1 MALDRSGEATSMD
14 KDPQGFPPEMEER
27 SRRILE
33 IAVELAEEGGFEAV
47 RQRDVAAR
55 AGVALG
61 TLYKRFPSKEGILV
75 AALEMETEKMM
86 RKLAQQPI
94 TGDTAEERVGN
105 LFRTITRGMCRKP
118 NLAKALI
125 KALTSGEAD
134 LTEKVAGYHTRLK
147 EVIARTLCS
156 ADGSVAPTELELE
169 VAFTL
174 QQIWFAAIVGWMG
187 GLHNQN
193 VIVDRVTMAAEWML
207 RGIRAPKP

>member
-1 MALDRSGEATSMD
+1 MVLDRSSDATSAD
-14 KDPQGFPPEMEER
+14 SQGFPPEMEER

-75 AALEMETEKMM
+75 AALEMETEKMV
-86 RKLAQQPI
+86 RRLVQQPI
-94 TGDTAEERVGN
+94 TGDTPEERIGN
-105 LFRTITRGMCRKP
+105 LFRTITRGLCRKP

-125 KALTSGEAD
+125 RALTSGEPG

-147 EVIARTLCS
+147 EVIARTMCS
-156 ADGSVAPTELELE
+156 VDGSVVPTDLELE

-193 VIVDRVTMAAEWML
+193 VIVDRVTIAAEWML
-207 RGIRAPKP
+207 RGIRAPKT

>member
-1 MALDRSGEATSMD
+1 MALDRSSEAAAAD
-14 KDPQGFPPEMEER
+14 NQGFPPEMEER

-75 AALEMETEKMM
+75 AALEMETEKMV
-86 RKLAQQPI
+86 RKLVQQPI
-94 TGDTAEERVGN
+94 TGDTPEERIGN

-125 KALTSGEAD
+125 RALTSGEPGLA
-134 LTEKVAGYHTRLK
+134 EKVAGYHTRLK
-147 EVIARTLCS
+147 EVIASTMCS
-156 ADGSVAPTELELE
+156 VDGSVPPTELELE
-169 VAFTL
+169 LAFTL

-207 RGIRAPKP
+207 RGIKAPKT